1 MIIIA
6 FSILLSVCSNVSG
19 SSSSSFGATV
29 ISSILKSPLYA
40 PIVLL
45 ARNTMVKTAQNAGLD
60 WPGKAARLRTEF
72 FANNAPTP
80 EDIMNENPT
89 LITEDYYKSKFHGY
103 ANGNL
108 CLEAAIE
115 QEIAGK
121 AVGARNFPAEGLNG
135 EVIKIIYIS
144 TAMCRISVYV
154 LIECFARMLRCPD
167 TKSRSGGFRAGGR
180 CRCHRRHGLR
190 NWH

>member
-1 MIIIA
+1 MLTGCLLQLVKIVISL
-6 FSILLSVCSNVSG
+6 SIFFPMCSGGSG
-19 SSSSSFGATV
+19 SSSFGATV
-29 ISSILKSPLYA
+29 VSSILKSPLYT
-40 PIVLL
+40 PIVSL

-80 EDIMNENPT
+80 QDIMNENPT

-103 ANGNL
+103 ADGNL

-135 EVIKIIYIS
+135 EVYLCGICCINLKYVCMYVCMFVC
-144 TAMCRISVYV
+144 MC
-154 LIECFARMLRCPD
+154 A
-167 TKSRSGGFRAGGR
+167 
-180 CRCHRRHGLR
+180 
-190 NWH
+190 

>member
-1 MIIIA
+1 MLLPQADRKIIVLA
-6 FSILLSVCSNVSG
+6 ILLSVWTNVSG
-19 SSSSSFGATV
+19 SSSSFGATV

-135 EVIKIIYIS
+135 EVVVIIN
-144 TAMCRISVYV
+144 TAMYYVSVCVCICRVFCGAAMIPRYERLEWRHV
-154 LIECFARMLRCPD
+154 
-167 TKSRSGGFRAGGR
+167 
-180 CRCHRRHGLR
+180 CRRLMTLLS
-190 NWH
+190 